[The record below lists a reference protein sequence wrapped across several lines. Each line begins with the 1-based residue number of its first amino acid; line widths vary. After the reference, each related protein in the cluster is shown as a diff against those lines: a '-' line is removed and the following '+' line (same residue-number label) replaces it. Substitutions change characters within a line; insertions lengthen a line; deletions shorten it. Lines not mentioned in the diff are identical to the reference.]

1 MKIMYVTSECAPFI
15 KTGGLGDVAGSLPQA
30 LAAKGHDVRVF
41 CPLYSAIDQSM
52 REKFYYI
59 KNAYVRLGWRN
70 QYCGIFRYEADG
82 VTYYFID
89 NEYYFAR
96 GQIYGEYDDAE
107 RFAYYSKAVLEV
119 LPDLEWKPDVINC
132 NDWQTAL
139 VPVYYNL
146 MFASRPF
153 YENIKTV
160 FTIHN
165 IQYQGRYGREI
176 LEYVLGIDDAH
187 FRSGFMAMDGDVNLM
202 KAESP
207 GPQVDKLVPKVQST
221 AKILY
226 GIYFL
231 LTVLEFMFLIAGRMP
246 VFEALLTSFGT
257 AGTGGFGFRNDSFAS
272 MSPYIQWVVT
282 IFMILFGVNFNAY
295 FLLLMRRFRRAAA
308 SEEVR
313 AYFVIIGVAVVIITA
328 NIYSMYNGLGEA
340 LRHAA
345 FQVGSIITTTGFSS
359 CDFDLWPT
367 LSKEILVML
376 MFVGA
381 CAGSTGGGIKV
392 SRLLLMGKTVGKELK
407 QALHPQVV
415 APVRMDGKVVNH
427 ETIRATNVF
436 VAAYIFIFAASFFLI
451 SLDGFDM
458 VTNFTAIAATLNNIG
473 PGLAQVGP
481 MMNFGSY
488 SNPAKLVM
496 IFDMLAGR
504 LEIFPMLVFF
514 MPDTWRRF

>member
-1 MKIMYVTSECAPFI
+1 MNYAIVFRL
-15 KTGGLGDVAGSLPQA
+15 LGYILMIEGALLLLPAAASL
-30 LAAKGHDVRVF
+30 
-41 CPLYSAIDQSM
+41 
-52 REKFYYI
+52 
-59 KNAYVRLGWRN
+59 
-70 QYCGIFRYEADG
+70 
-82 VTYYFID
+82 
-89 NEYYFAR
+89 
-96 GQIYGEYDDAE
+96 IYGEWMVLAVFLLTAAVSAGIG
-107 RFAYYSKAVLEV
+107 FALRAIKPRSKVFYMREGFTA
-119 LPDLEWKPDVINC
+119 
-132 NDWQTAL
+132 TAL
-139 VPVYYNL
+139 SWIVISVVGDSHLVLTGCIPNHVDAL
-146 MFASRPF
+146 F
-153 YENIKTV
+153 ETV
-160 FTIHN
+160 
-165 IQYQGRYGREI
+165 
-176 LEYVLGIDDAH
+176 
-187 FRSGFMAMDGDVNLM
+187 SGFTTTGASILPEVESLPKGILFWRSFTHWIGGMGVLVFLLSLLPLTGGSHVNLM

-328 NIYSMYNGLGEA
+328 NIYSMYNGLVEA
-340 LRHAA
+340 LSHAA

-427 ETIRATNVF
+427 ETIRATNVY

-451 SLDGFDM
+451 SLDGFE
-458 VTNFTAIAATLNNIG
+458 
-473 PGLAQVGP
+473 
-481 MMNFGSY
+481 
-488 SNPAKLVM
+488 
-496 IFDMLAGR
+496 R
-504 LEIFPMLVFF
+504 
-514 MPDTWRRF
+514 